1 MDASDVSLGAV
12 LSQNPVLYIRRKL
25 EKHEKNLSK
34 LEKES
39 VGVKWAL
46 ENLWYYLLERKFV
59 LVTDHA
65 LLQWMARNKETNRR
79 VTRWFLNLS
88 F

>member
-25 EKHEKNLSK
+25 EKHEKNLSI
-34 LEKES
+34 LEKEC

-46 ENLWYYLLERKFV
+46 ENLWYYLLGRKFV

-79 VTRWFLNLS
+79 VTQWFLNLS